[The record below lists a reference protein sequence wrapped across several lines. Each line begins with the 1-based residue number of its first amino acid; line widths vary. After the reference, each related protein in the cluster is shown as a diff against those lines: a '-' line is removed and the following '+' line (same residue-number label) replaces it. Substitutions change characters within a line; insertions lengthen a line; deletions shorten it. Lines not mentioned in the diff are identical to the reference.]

1 LLQYPILTN
10 KRIIQTKSKR
20 EMLGL
25 NNTYQMD
32 LRDVYRTFYTYT
44 EEYASSQQP
53 MKLYANMT
61 TYLDTKQI
69 QEDSRKL

>member
-1 LLQYPILTN
+1 
-10 KRIIQTKSKR
+10 
-20 EMLGL
+20 MLGL